1 MLANLR
7 RKSNFHVGAT
17 MNERETA
24 RIRRC
29 RGIDKNISEWNRGG
43 FFLGGKRELLLF
55 KRPILNLG
63 V

>member
-1 MLANLR
+1 
-7 RKSNFHVGAT
+7 
-17 MNERETA
+17 MNGRETA

-55 KRPILNLG
+55 KRPILNLR

>member
-17 MNERETA
+17 MNGRETA

-29 RGIDKNISEWNRGG
+29 RGIDKNISEWNRQLCLEAFFGG
-43 FFLGGKRELLLF
+43 GGETRTF
-55 KRPILNLG
+55 T